1 MDNKFYKPFD
11 YKFLKKKEPC
21 DLRTP
26 FERDRDRII
35 HSFPFRRLQNKTQVF
50 MSGEYDF
57 YRTRLTHSIEVAQI
71 GRSIC
76 NYLNRTSH
84 LLSEREFCLDPSL
97 VEAICLAHDLGHP
110 PFGHASE
117 SKLNDLMCPYGGFE
131 GNAQTLRIITSIF
144 YSHHDKGRYGMNPT
158 RAFLDGLLKY
168 KVLYS
173 QRGNLKNHFLYDD
186 QQRFLKF
193 AFNNHEIPSDL
204 SPSNKINKFRSI
216 ECQIMDWADDTAYSL
231 TDFGDAIRA
240 EFVTSDK
247 IQKWIEEKKSKQKTT
262 QEDESVLEKIIAMI
276 DEKDVGVKINRK
288 IGKFIEVCSLEETK
302 NFMSDYSN
310 RYCFKLV
317 INTDVRHEC
326 EVYKN
331 LANDLVF
338 KSPEICQLEYK
349 SSFMIEKIFEVLNE
363 NYIAKR
369 APEKVLLPR
378 DIHDYIIS
386 KNNKNTRARIICDYI
401 AGMTDQFATRTYKR
415 LFDPDFGSIVD
426 FV

>member
-1 MDNKFYKPFD
+1 M
-11 YKFLKKKEPC
+11 
-21 DLRTP
+21 RTP

-35 HSFPFRRLQNKTQVF
+35 HSFPFRRLQGKTQVF
-50 MSGEYDF
+50 ASGEYDF
-57 YRTRLTHSIEVAQI
+57 YRTRLTHSIEAAQI

-76 NYLNRTSH
+76 NYLNRTSP
-84 LLSEREFCLDPSL
+84 LLSEGEFYLDSSL
-97 VEAICLAHDLGHP
+97 IEAICLAHDLGHP

-131 GNAQTLRIITSIF
+131 GNAQTLRIIASIF
-144 YSHHDKGRYGMNPT
+144 YSQRGIGRYGMHPT
-158 RAFLDGLLKY
+158 RALLDGLLKY

-173 QRGNLKNHFLYDD
+173 QRGKLNNHFLYDD
-186 QQRFLKF
+186 QQLFLKF
-193 AFNNHEIPSDL
+193 VFDNHEIPSKL
-204 SPSNKINKFRSI
+204 SSSNKINGFRSI

-240 EFVTSDK
+240 GFVTSGK
-247 IQKWIEEKKSKQKTT
+247 IRNWIKKKKSKKKMT
-262 QEDESVLEKIIAMI
+262 QVYKPVLEKMI
-276 DEKDVGVKINRK
+276 DMIDAKDAGVQISRK
-288 IGKFIEVCSLEETK
+288 IGEFIEACSLEETK

-317 INTDVRHEC
+317 INKDVSREC

-349 SSFMIEKIFEVLNE
+349 SSYMIEKIFEALRE
-363 NYIAKR
+363 NYIAKL
-369 APEKVLLPR
+369 APAKVKVLLPS
-378 DIHDYIIS
+378 DIHDHIIS
-386 KNNKNTRARIICDYI
+386 KNNKDNRARIICDYI
-401 AGMTDQFATRTYKR
+401 AGMTDRFATRTYKR

-426 FV
+426 FI